1 MWGHQKMAL
10 EQHATVRLVPFS
22 TSSKCVILT
31 LLSCQTQFVLRE
43 GQMRILLMPE
53 RTIHLTLCFLCMWGV
68 SILHANIEQRAT
80 KLLPHRTYWVMR
92 KRWKWQ
98 ECLQLCWELQY
109 SLKDTR
115 GRINSYGA
123 ETGLHPLNLW
133 PVNFKSELRGWCAL
147 EKSCE
152 EFKEQIWEC
161 QMVNRGAGQTCHV
174 HTLRS

>member
-1 MWGHQKMAL
+1 MCHPHAAFLSNTICAEGRTNADIAHAWENNPLNFVFSVYVDVSQYSERWGHK
-10 EQHATVRLVPFS
+10 S
-22 TSSKCVILT
+22 NIS
-31 LLSCQTQFVLRE
+31 
-43 GQMRILLMPE
+43 
-53 RTIHLTLCFLCMWGV
+53 
-68 SILHANIEQRAT
+68 HANIEQRAT

-161 QMVNRGAGQTCHV
+161 QLVNRGAGQTCHV